1 MKNKGF
7 TLIELL
13 IVVLI
18 VGILSAV
25 AMPQYARSIEKA
37 RATEAMQNIKAIN
50 EAIYAYS
57 AERNAC
63 PVKFQKLLVDIAGE
77 KTADDTI
84 TGDNFTYYIASNG
97 ATNFLV
103 PGTSCPGAL
112 AMRNGGAMQYYM
124 WNPHQVVNTESNTR
138 TIACTGDSTQA
149 INLCK
154 SLAAYTTLQPRN

>member
-18 VGILSAV
+18 IGILSAV
-25 AMPQYARSIEKA
+25 ALPQYSRSIEKS

-57 AERNAC
+57 AERNSC
-63 PVKFQKLLVDIAGE
+63 PTKFQKLLVDITGE

-84 TGDNFTYYIASNG
+84 TAKNFTYYIADSG

-103 PGTSCPGAL
+103 PGTNCPGAL
-112 AMRNGGAMQYYM
+112 AVRHGMGYSM
-124 WNPHQVVNTESNTR
+124 WNPYRVVNTTTNTR
-138 TIACTGDSTQA
+138 TIACTGEGAQA
-149 INLCK
+149 QGICK
-154 SLAAYTTLQPRN
+154 SLAAYTELAPR